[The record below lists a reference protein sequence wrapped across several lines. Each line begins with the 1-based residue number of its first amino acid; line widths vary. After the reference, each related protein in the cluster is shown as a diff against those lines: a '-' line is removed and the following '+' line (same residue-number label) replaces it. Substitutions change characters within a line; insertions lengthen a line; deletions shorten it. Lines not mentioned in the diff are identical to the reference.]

1 MFQPQPMLSPSARAA
16 PIYAHAPSCATK
28 SYYISVD
35 SRDRDRT
42 RWPNSNRF
50 EVRLDAPAGYV
61 GAQIPRGF
69 KNVTRV
75 ELINAIFPNANHVLS
90 EMYLFLSIPEI
101 EGGMDTT
108 CGGQRY
114 FAKVVPGSVIGY
126 YIQSHSD
133 PVERPAKDF
142 LFRGA
147 RLDKLTL
154 ELRTSRGELFDF
166 GGDTNPANGPP
177 NPLLQTSY
185 TFKIT
190 VEENNRED

>member
-1 MFQPQPMLSPSARAA
+1 MFQPQQMLTPSARAA
-16 PIYAHAPSCATK
+16 PIYSHAPACATK

-42 RWPNSNRF
+42 LWPNSNRF
-50 EVRLDAPAGYV
+50 EVRMDAQPGFA
-61 GAQIPRGF
+61 GAQIARGF
-69 KNVTRV
+69 KNVTRI
-75 ELINAIFPNANHVLS
+75 ELINVIFPNTKSVLS

-108 CGGQRY
+108 SLGQRY
-114 FAKVVPGSVIGY
+114 FAKIVPGSVIGY

-133 PVERPAKDF
+133 PLERPAKDF

-154 ELRTSRGELFDF
+154 ELRTSRGQLFDF
-166 GGDTNPANGPP
+166 GDDTHPTNDAP
-177 NPLLQTSY
+177 NPLLQTSF

-190 VEENNRED
+190 VEENNRDD

>member
-1 MFQPQPMLSPSARAA
+1 MFQPQQMLTPSARAA
-16 PIYAHAPSCATK
+16 PIYAHPPPCATK

-35 SRDRDRT
+35 SRHRDRT
-42 RWPNSNRF
+42 RWPSSNRF
-50 EVRLDAPAGYV
+50 EVRMDAQPGFA
-61 GAQIPRGF
+61 GAQIARGF
-69 KNVTRV
+69 KNVTRI
-75 ELINAIFPNANHVLS
+75 ELVNVIFPNTNSVLS

-108 CGGQRY
+108 NVGQRY
-114 FAKVVPGSVIGY
+114 FAKIVPGSVIGY

-133 PVERPAKDF
+133 PLERPAKDF

-154 ELRTSRGELFDF
+154 ELRTSHGELFDF
-166 GGDTNPANGPP
+166 GTDTHSANVAP

-190 VEENNRED
+190 VEENNRDD